1 MTMMIH
7 NDIRMVTL
15 LPMARRC
22 PSQQQTT
29 TIMHYRQQIP
39 TTQHNCCIQHPR
51 INNARIIITPTTQI
65 ILTPPKIV
73 LWRDLLH
80 NYYNPITQK
89 VTLGVGTTMM
99 KMTTM
104 AMPILM
110 TLITSTRISVGNT
123 NHNYNHNI
131 CPSTVSYVM
140 IDAIPSPKSIWNQF
154 NYVNERDAMPSI
166 IWDVF
171 AKAKKAEEETPMVL
185 QPYLKNILTRL
196 IMSGRALHAA
206 KRMWWLYSRST

>member
-1 MTMMIH
+1 MIFYCWHIEYLMHHPQHLKTLFLPKQRSSVDVVVCTPITMMIH

-89 VTLGVGTTMM
+89 VTLGVGTTMIRFYNDDDEDDDDGD
-99 KMTTM
+99 
-104 AMPILM
+104 ANIND
-110 TLITSTRISVGNT
+110 SDYEHANISRK
-123 NHNYNHNI
+123 HQ
-131 CPSTVSYVM
+131 P
-140 IDAIPSPKSIWNQF
+140 Q
-154 NYVNERDAMPSI
+154 
-166 IWDVF
+166 
-171 AKAKKAEEETPMVL
+171 L
-185 QPYLKNILTRL
+185 QPQHLPVNCELCHDRRNSIAEINLEPIQLCERKGCN
-196 IMSGRALHAA
+196 A
-206 KRMWWLYSRST
+206 